1 MFANNRQDMI
11 RQQLETNGAVVT
23 AKLVDQFGVSVE
35 TIRRD
40 LMAMEQQGLLKRVH
54 GGAVKNPGMQRY
66 YYLQERTKDFS
77 EEKRSVACN
86 AIRFVQ
92 EGDIIFLD
100 EGSTALAF
108 AEMLNERFSNL
119 TVVTHDLGVFQLLCQ
134 KPGFQMI
141 LCAGHYV
148 QEENSFYGS
157 LVLEA
162 MDNLHVQ
169 KVFVFPSSV
178 SMDFGVGDFH
188 PKLHPVQKKML
199 EIADEVFILAD
210 SSKFEK
216 KALLK
221 ISDMKREYTYVT
233 DDKLPEGLRTLYREN
248 EYNVF
253 TGEGLA

>member
-1 MFANNRQDMI
+1 MLADNRQEMI
-11 RQQLETNGAVVT
+11 RQQLETNGAVLT
-23 AKLVDQFGVSVE
+23 AKLVEQFSVSVE

-40 LMAMEQQGLLKRVH
+40 LMALEQQGLLKRVH

-77 EEKRSVACN
+77 EEKRSVARN

-92 EGDIIFLD
+92 EGDVLFLD

-108 AEMLNERFSNL
+108 AEMLNEKFSNL
-119 TVVTHDLGVFQLLCQ
+119 TVVTHDLGVFQLLSQ

-148 QEENSFYGS
+148 REENSFYGS
-157 LVLEA
+157 LVLET
-162 MDNLHVQ
+162 MDHLHVQ
-169 KVFVFPSSV
+169 KVFLFPSSV

-199 EIADEVFILAD
+199 EIGDEVFVLAD

-248 EYNVF
+248 EYHVF
-253 TGEGLA
+253 AGEGLK

>member
-1 MFANNRQDMI
+1 MFAENRQEMI
-11 RQQLETNGAVVT
+11 RRKLDTQRAVST
-23 AKLVDQFGVSVE
+23 AELVREFGVSVE

-40 LMAMEQQGLLKRVH
+40 LLAMEQQGLLKRVH
-54 GGAVKNPGMQRY
+54 GGAVRDPGMQRY

-77 EEKRSVACN
+77 EEKKQVARN
-86 AIRFVQ
+86 AMAFVR
-92 EGDIIFLD
+92 EGDILFLD

-108 AEMLNERFSNL
+108 AEMLNEGFSNL
-119 TVVTHDLGVFQLLCQ
+119 TVVTHDLGVFRLLCQ

-148 QEENSFYGS
+148 REENSFCGS
-157 LVLEA
+157 LVLET
-162 MDNLHVQ
+162 MERLHVQ
-169 KVFVFPSSV
+169 KSFLFPSAV
-178 SMDFGVGDFH
+178 SMDFGIGDFH
-188 PKLHPVQKKML
+188 PDLHPVQKKML
-199 EIADEVFILAD
+199 EIADEVYVLAD

-221 ISDMKREYTYVT
+221 IADMKREYIYIT

-253 TGEGLA
+253 TGEEMA

>member
-1 MFANNRQDMI
+1 MFADNRQEMI
-11 RQQLETNGAVVT
+11 RQQLETSGAVLT
-23 AKLVDQFGVSVE
+23 AKLVEQFGVSVE

-54 GGAVKNPGMQRY
+54 GGAVKDPGMQRY
-66 YYLQERTKDFS
+66 YYLEKRTKDFS
-77 EEKRSVACN
+77 EEKRQVARN
-86 AIRFVQ
+86 AMAFVK
-92 EGDIIFLD
+92 EGDVLFLD

-108 AEMLNERFSNL
+108 AEMLKEKFSGL
-119 TVVTHDLGVFQLLCQ
+119 TVVTHDLGVFQILCQ

-169 KVFVFPSSV
+169 KTFIFPSSV

-199 EIADEVFILAD
+199 EIADEIYVLAD

-221 ISDMKREYTYVT
+221 IADMKREYTYVT

-253 TGEGLA
+253 TGEEMA

>member
-1 MFANNRQDMI
+1 MFAENRQDII
-11 RQQLETNGAVVT
+11 RQQLETNGAVLT
-23 AKLVDQFGVSVE
+23 AKLVEQFGVSLE

-54 GGAVKNPGMQRY
+54 GGAVRDPGMQRY

-77 EEKRSVACN
+77 EEKKQVARN
-86 AIRFVQ
+86 AMAFVR

-108 AEMLNERFSNL
+108 AEMLNEKFSNL
-119 TVVTHDLGVFQLLCQ
+119 TVVTHDLGAFRILCQ

-148 QEENSFYGS
+148 REENSFYGS

-162 MDNLHVQ
+162 MDRLHVQ
-169 KVFVFPSSV
+169 KAFLFPSAV
-178 SMDFGVGDFH
+178 SMDFGIGDFH
-188 PKLHPVQKKML
+188 PDLHPVQKKML
-199 EIADEVFILAD
+199 EIADEVFVLAD

-221 ISDMKREYTYVT
+221 IADMKREYTYIT
-233 DDKLPEGLRTLYREN
+233 DAKLPEGLRTLYREN

-253 TGEGLA
+253 TGEELA